1 MSRKQEILEALAR
14 ELESSPGA
22 RITTARLAAAL
33 EVSEAALYR
42 HFPSKARMF
51 EGLIDFA
58 EEGVFSRINQILE
71 EDRDTRQR
79 CARILYLLL
88 AFAERNP
95 GLVRVLLGD
104 ALTGEHPRL
113 HERVNGFFERVHTQF
128 RQVLRE
134 AALRGDTELQVSP
147 ETAAEM
153 LVVHAEGRMHQFLRT
168 RFQVLPLSAW
178 EAEWQILD
186 SGIFRILPQ
195 PPVS

>member
-1 MSRKQEILEALAR
+1 MSKRKQEILEALAR
-14 ELESSPGA
+14 ELESNPGN
-22 RITTARLAAAL
+22 RITTARLAASL
-33 EVSEAALYR
+33 GVSEAALYR

-71 EDRDTRQR
+71 EDRETRQR

-104 ALTGEHPRL
+104 ALTGEHERL
-113 HERVNGFFERVHTQF
+113 HERINAFFQRLQTQL

-134 AALRGDTELQVSP
+134 AQLREDVVLRTTP
-147 ETAAEM
+147 EAGAEI
-153 LVVHAEGRMHQFLRT
+153 LVIHAEGRMHQFLRT
-168 RFQVLPLSAW
+168 RYGVSPLAEWDQNWQVLDAGLFA
-178 EAEWQILD
+178 
-186 SGIFRILPQ
+186 GG
-195 PPVS
+195 

>member
-14 ELESSPGA
+14 ELESNPGN
-22 RITTARLAAAL
+22 RITTARLAASL
-33 EVSEAALYR
+33 GVSEAALYR

-58 EEGVFSRINQILE
+58 EEGIFSRINQILE
-71 EDRDTRQR
+71 EDRQTRQR

-104 ALTGEHPRL
+104 ALTGEHERL
-113 HERVNGFFERVHTQF
+113 HERIGAFFERLQTQL

-134 AALRGDTELQVSP
+134 AQLRKDVELKVSP
-147 ETAAEM
+147 EAGAEM

-168 RFQVLPLSAW
+168 RYRVLPLSAW
-178 EAEWQILD
+178 EEEWQILD
-186 SGIFRILPQ
+186 SGLFGG
-195 PPVS
+195 S